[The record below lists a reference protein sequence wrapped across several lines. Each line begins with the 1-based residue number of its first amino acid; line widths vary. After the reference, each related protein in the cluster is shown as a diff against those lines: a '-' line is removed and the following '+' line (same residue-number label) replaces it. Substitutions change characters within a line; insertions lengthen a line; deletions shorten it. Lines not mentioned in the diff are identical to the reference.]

1 MSAVCVALSPM
12 ILRTRLQWLLAGST
26 AVFTL
31 AAFFSAF
38 TGDDSPSASTQTTTT
53 TAEEVTTTTAAPKTY
68 IVNPG
73 DSLFSIAEQFGVDL
87 NELVELN
94 GIVDVDKINAGDEL
108 KLPAPT
114 TTTTTESTTTTVAE
128 TSTTS

>member
-1 MSAVCVALSPM
+1 M
-12 ILRTRLQWLLAGST
+12 ILRTRLQWLFAGST
-26 AVFTL
+26 VVFTL
-31 AAFFSAF
+31 AAMFSAF
-38 TGDDSPSASTQTTTT
+38 TGDDSPSTTTT
-53 TAEEVTTTTAAPKTY
+53 TTPTTVEVVTTTTAAPKTY
-68 IVNPG
+68 IVIPG

>member
-1 MSAVCVALSPM
+1 M
-12 ILRTRLQWLLAGST
+12 IPRTRLQWLLAGLT
-26 AVFTL
+26 LVFTL
-31 AAFFSAF
+31 AAIFSAF
-38 TGDDSPSASTQTTTT
+38 TGDGSPSTSTQASSTTV
-53 TAEEVTTTTAAPKTY
+53 EVVTTTTAAPKTY

-87 NELVELN
+87 DELVELN
-94 GIVDVDKINAGDEL
+94 GIVDVDKINAGDVL

-128 TSTTS
+128 TTTTS

>member
-26 AVFTL
+26 VVFTL
-31 AAFFSAF
+31 AAMFTAF
-38 TGDDSPSASTQTTTT
+38 TGDDSPPTTTT
-53 TAEEVTTTTAAPKTY
+53 TTPTTLEVITTTTAAPKTY

-87 NELVELN
+87 NELVTLN
-94 GIVDVDKINAGDEL
+94 GIVDVDKINAGDML

-128 TSTTS
+128 TTTTS

>member
-12 ILRTRLQWLLAGST
+12 IPRTRLQWLLAGLT
-26 AVFTL
+26 LVFTL
-31 AAFFSAF
+31 AAIFSAF
-38 TGDDSPSASTQTTTT
+38 TGDGSPSTSTQASSTTV
-53 TAEEVTTTTAAPKTY
+53 EVVTTTTAAPKTY

-87 NELVELN
+87 DELVELN
-94 GIVDVDKINAGDEL
+94 GIVDVDKINAGDVL

-128 TSTTS
+128 TTTTS

>member
-1 MSAVCVALSPM
+1 MSVVCVALSPM

-26 AVFTL
+26 LVFTF
-31 AAFFSAF
+31 AAIFSAF
-38 TGDDSPSASTQTTTT
+38 TGDDSPPTSTQASSTTV
-53 TAEEVTTTTAAPKTY
+53 EDVTTTTAAPKTY

-94 GIVDVDKINAGDEL
+94 GIIDVDKINAGDVL

-114 TTTTTESTTTTVAE
+114 TTTTTESTTTTVAQ
-128 TSTTS
+128 TTTTS